1 MHPEQIILAP
11 VVTEKAI
18 GARSASQYVFKV
30 HLDANKKEI
39 EGAIKK
45 LFKVNVV
52 SVNTCKVRAKTRVRG
67 PIIGHTSKWKKAYVT
82 LAAGQKIEELEV

>member
-18 GARSASQYVFKV
+18 GVRATSQYVFKV
-30 HLDANKKEI
+30 HSDANKKEI

-45 LFKVNVV
+45 LFKVKVV

-67 PIIGHTSKWKKAYVT
+67 SIIGHTSKWKKAYVT